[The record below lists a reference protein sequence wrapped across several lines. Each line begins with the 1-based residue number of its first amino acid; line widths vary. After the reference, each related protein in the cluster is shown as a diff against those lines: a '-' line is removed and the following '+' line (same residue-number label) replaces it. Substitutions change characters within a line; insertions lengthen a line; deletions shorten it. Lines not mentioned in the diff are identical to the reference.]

1 MRQELTFKTYHLC
14 SESRRKLGK
23 LGNQRFSGFQL
34 ETASQ
39 QLKEAMTQQN
49 LWCMVRNIA
58 CIHSFVLVSF
68 GFVFNYCSVTVHD
81 TWLQGSLPFPFS
93 ERNLI
98 CMVRWRLR
106 GIANTQSC
114 NFMHHEKANTIQTI
128 VLSKMHKLTT
138 RSECADFEGARS
150 QKRKQMIRKF
160 PRIVSRENPKIVAFA
175 N

>member
-1 MRQELTFKTYHLC
+1 MFWIAKEIRASLVIRGFLV
-14 SESRRKLGK
+14 
-23 LGNQRFSGFQL
+23 FSWKPRHNN
-34 ETASQ
+34 
-39 QLKEAMTQQN
+39 LKKQWHSKIFDAWPEI
-49 LWCMVRNIA
+49 LHA
-58 CIHSFVLVSF
+58 CIRSFLFLSVLFSI
-68 GFVFNYCSVTVHD
+68 TV
-81 TWLQGSLPFPFS
+81 LLGSLPFPFS